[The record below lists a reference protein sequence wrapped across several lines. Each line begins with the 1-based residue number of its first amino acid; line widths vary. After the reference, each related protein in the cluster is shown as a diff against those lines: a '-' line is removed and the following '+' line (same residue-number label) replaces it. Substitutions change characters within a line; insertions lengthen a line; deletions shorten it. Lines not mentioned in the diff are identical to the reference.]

1 MKDINTQQD
10 KKHRDFGKSLK
21 QTVKE
26 GYFWCSVGDR
36 MVGHERTERRDAHMV
51 SNFKFSTTN
60 RMVKYSFRP
69 SDVPVIAEQN

>member
-1 MKDINTQQD
+1 MN
-10 KKHRDFGKSLK
+10 
-21 QTVKE
+21 
-26 GYFWCSVGDR
+26 SVGDR